1 MLRFISTILVFGFL
15 ALGATSAQAQVG
27 PIIRKG
33 IQWFAKEGAEE
44 GVEKGLRKAATTE
57 LRHATKETFEQGCKR
72 ATQRSTGKL
81 AKDSSETA
89 ATGTIRKGAKEAT
102 EELSERTARNETLK
116 LIGVSAVGAGTGGY
130 MLGHSHGAPG
140 GSGPGNQNSGAAPT
154 GGEKVISDLFTAMG
168 TPDAIA
174 AALASLLSKVLLPL
188 ALVVLAPFLIWKLF
202 AVLGKWGWGFAFGKR
217 QTPVHC

>member
-1 MLRFISTILVFGFL
+1 MLRFISAILVFSFL

-44 GVEKGLRKAATTE
+44 GAEKGLRKLATTE
-57 LRHATKETFEQGCKR
+57 ARNATKETFEQGCKR
-72 ATQRSTGKL
+72 AAQRSTREL

-116 LIGVSAVGAGTGGY
+116 LIGVTAVGAGTGGY
-130 MLGHSHGAPG
+130 LLGHSHGAPG
-140 GSGPGNQNSGAAPT
+140 GSGQGNQNSGVAPT
-154 GGEKVISDLFTAMG
+154 GGEKVISDLFKSIG
-168 TPDAIA
+168 IPDSFA
-174 AALASLLSKVLLPL
+174 AALASLLAKVLLPL
-188 ALVVLAPFLIWKLF
+188 TLVVVAPFLILKLLMI
-202 AVLGKWGWGFAFGKR
+202 VGKWGYRLAFPPR
-217 QTPVHC
+217 AVAST